1 MIYPYILWYFYLIKK
16 NFFSLINEKNLK
28 KGLIVVE
35 IFRLIKHTIRCFLHK
50 QKKTDGE
57 IFTLIKAND
66 ETFIIIY
73 KDLQVKKLRIR

>member
-1 MIYPYILWYFYLIKK
+1 M
-16 NFFSLINEKNLK
+16 
-28 KGLIVVE
+28 E

-73 KDLQVKKLRIR
+73 KDSQVKKLRIR